1 LALLVVLVAAVLVVL
16 GVFAWVLLAPL
27 VRFRPEGDE
36 AEGRDQVIPSTVLFG
51 RPVAHPGVRRA
62 VAPQS
67 VVPHPLRVPAPV
79 AAPDEPV
86 VEVRAPAVPRAGRPA
101 PAMPQPPVADV
112 LLVTGDSSLSDSQL
126 AVLAASGCASRCAA
140 SATDAVGQ
148 LRLRIPDLVLVDV
161 AGAEDGV
168 HLLAA
173 LRAWQET
180 ESLPIVLFTRIA
192 DEEMRRRAAELNATD
207 VVVGPQSV
215 PGLVE
220 RALPYWLAGVS
231 VFSAT
236 SG

>member
-36 AEGRDQVIPSTVLFG
+36 SEGRDQVIPSTVLFG

-62 VAPQS
+62 MVPQS
-67 VVPHPLRVPAPV
+67 VVPQSVPV
-79 AAPDEPV
+79 AVPDEPV
-86 VEVRAPAVPRAGRPA
+86 IEVRAPAVPRAGRSA
-101 PAMPQPPVADV
+101 PAVPQPPIADV
-112 LLVTGDSSLSDSQL
+112 LLVTADSSLSDSQL
-126 AVLAASGCASRCAA
+126 AVLAASGCASRCAV

-180 ESLPIVLFTRIA
+180 ESLPIVLFTRIP